1 MNIFDIN
8 NIAFTAWG
16 YGICWLE
23 LLGFI
28 TGFISIY
35 LAGRSNVLTFWIGLL
50 NCTIFFALFL
60 QQHLYS
66 MMLLQVVFAIINIYG
81 IVRWTRPKRTQ
92 QAELRISTLSPQ
104 ALLGVLLFI
113 IFGSIA
119 WYSLIGDMAQRF
131 PDIISEP
138 QYPFVDALL
147 LVSNVVGQWLLARKK
162 IENWYIWVF
171 TDATS
176 CVLWLVMGLYLTTIL
191 YILYLVITYNALR
204 DRHPILHDFLKRQL
218 PGFKVHLLGP
228 RIECHGALRA
238 ESRGWV
244 VPAHRMPAMA
254 RQARHRGAASL
265 LNLSEIPE
273 TRQLLRCLHA

>member
-23 LLGFI
+23 LMGFI

-50 NCTIFFALFL
+50 NCAIFFALFL

-204 DRHPILHDFLKRQL
+204 EWHRQM
-218 PGFKVHLLGP
+218 
-228 RIECHGALRA
+228 RIDANDNTHK
-238 ESRGWV
+238 
-244 VPAHRMPAMA
+244 
-254 RQARHRGAASL
+254 QK
-265 LNLSEIPE
+265 
-273 TRQLLRCLHA
+273 